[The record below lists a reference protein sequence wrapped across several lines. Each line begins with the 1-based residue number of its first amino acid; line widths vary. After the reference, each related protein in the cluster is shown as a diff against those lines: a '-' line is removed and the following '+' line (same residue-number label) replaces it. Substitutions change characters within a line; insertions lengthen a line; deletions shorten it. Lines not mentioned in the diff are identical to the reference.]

1 MKKSF
6 NLFNT
11 DAYEPKNKES
21 KGKERGTINFE
32 EHFIDDYQDYPEVD
46 FQKVFELNELILSVS
61 LVSSS
66 WSSMLVEDFKV
77 AIPDTTKP
85 EGQNL

>member
-1 MKKSF
+1 MKKF
-6 NLFNT
+6 NPFNT
-11 DAYEPKNKES
+11 DAYEPKNKET
-21 KGKERGTINFE
+21 KRGTISFE

-46 FQKVFELNELILSVS
+46 YQKVYELNELILSVS

-66 WSSMLVEDFKV
+66 WSSMLVEDLKV